1 MDLVQNWKSVKNM
14 WVGLRDWIKLCESW
28 VKTQFLN
35 IEVQK
40 MQPIV
45 D

>member
-1 MDLVQNWKSVKNM
+1 LD
-14 WVGLRDWIKLCESW
+14 LRDWIKLCESW